1 MRRLFLLLKS
11 CSGQTI
17 TETAL
22 IFPFLLVLIGGIV
35 DFGLLFFVGQVI
47 ENASREAVRAGAVIP
62 PEVGETTFPA
72 SEEGNCTFPGGCS
85 GSGSTVLEVA
95 AASIPNAGLFDS
107 FTIESECVEDGDPN
121 EDGVRVTITGTYNWF
136 LLKVISFVSGSSTFS
151 GPTTITRS
159 AIMRWEWQPPA
170 GGASCG
176 GGGP

>member
-1 MRRLFLLLKS
+1 MRRLFFLLKS

-22 IFPFLLVLIGGIV
+22 IFPFLLVLVGGIV

-62 PEVGETTFPA
+62 PTDPTVPVFPA
-72 SEEGNCTFPGGCS
+72 AEEGSCTFPGGCS

-107 FTIESECVEDGDPN
+107 FTITSECVEDGDPN

-136 LLKVISFVSGSSTFS
+136 LLKVLGFVSGSSTFS

-159 AIMRWEWQPPA
+159 AIMRWEWQA
-170 GGASCG
+170 NGNSC
-176 GGGP
+176 